1 LNLFVKV
8 LLNFFAEVAEPVV
21 IHSPIDQTIAT
32 GISIGLSD
40 IEIGGSRYDRVEES
54 AIGR

>member
-1 LNLFVKV
+1 MNLFVKV